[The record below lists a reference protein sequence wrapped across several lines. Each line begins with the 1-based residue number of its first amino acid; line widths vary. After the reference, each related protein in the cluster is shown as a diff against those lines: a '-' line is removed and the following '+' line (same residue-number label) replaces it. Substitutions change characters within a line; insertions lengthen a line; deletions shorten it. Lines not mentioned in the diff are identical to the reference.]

1 MKVLHFD
8 LAHEFRGGQRQA
20 LMLHRHLLREGVDS
34 RLLVDA
40 DGGLARAASDAGI
53 PGVLPLSIRHRGPPA
68 VARLRTAPA
77 VAAILRDLAPDIVQ
91 FHEPASMIYWPL
103 VRSALR
109 VQTRRVS
116 FPIKRS
122 SVRLKYRP
130 MHLHVGVSQE
140 ISDYLASLGLAPVTT
155 IHSGI
160 DLERFRRV
168 PPARPLAGAPGFK
181 LLYVGAFH
189 KMKGIEVLGAAFVQL
204 AAEHQDLVLHLVGAG
219 DRLEGLLQTAAVH
232 SLGHRVHVHGF
243 RPDTESFL
251 ADADLVVVPS
261 TYGEGSNGAIKE
273 AMAAGRSVIASDLA
287 GHRELVA
294 HGRDGLLF
302 ANGSAADLANRIR
315 EVRSGRWP
323 LEGAAIRASVERWGE
338 ARMGQAYLDL
348 YRSHLPPSR

>member
-8 LAHEFRGGQRQA
+8 LAREFRGGQRQA
-20 LMLHRHLLREGVDS
+20 LMLHRHLLCEGVDS

-40 DGGLARAASDAGI
+40 DGGLRHAASDAGI
-53 PGVLPLSIRHRGPPA
+53 TGALPVAIRHRGPPA
-68 VARLRTAPA
+68 LARLHAAPQ
-77 VAAILRDLAPDIVQ
+77 VAAILRDMAPDVVQ

-140 ISDYLASLGLAPVTT
+140 ISDYLGSLGLAPVTT

-160 DLERFRRV
+160 DLERFRRA
-168 PPARPLAGAPGFK
+168 PPARPLGDAPGFK

-189 KMKGIEVLGAAFVQL
+189 KMKGIEVLGAAFAQL
-204 AAEHQDLVLHLVGAG
+204 ATEDQDLMLHLVGAG
-219 DRLEGLLQTAAVH
+219 DRLEGLLQTLAAH
-232 SLGHRVHVHGF
+232 GLSQRVQVHGF

-251 ADADLVVVPS
+251 ADADLVLVPS

-273 AMAAGRSVIASDLA
+273 AMAAGRRVIASDLA

-294 HGRDGLLF
+294 HGHDGLLF
-302 ANGSAADLANRIR
+302 ASGSAADLADRIR
-315 EVRSGRWP
+315 EVRAGRWP
-323 LEGAAIRASVERWGE
+323 LDPAAIQVSVERWGE

-348 YRSHLPPSR
+348 YRRGLKARA